1 MKENH
6 KQNLDGLKLRIP
18 PLEIPTKT
26 VMVPASKIKSRKNLE
41 KSFLIQKGIVAYI
54 DIMGFSN
61 KFNDEDIEMSLLD
74 FSGTLV
80 LASLRLPKV
89 RFNVFSDCAFI
100 ATTLENAADLLS
112 ALRFAFTHWISD
124 GILVRGGLALGTY
137 QETHTFP
144 MGMPLENYFGNLFAG
159 SAITEAV
166 KLEGSG
172 PGSLLF
178 ASSECAEF
186 YGKNYNEPIFLLDN
200 HRIIGWTDDDST
212 LYWFTGLSFIRLL
225 RFLSLKDGKKNPV
238 TKKLINNVLY
248 CLTATNSLMP
258 KFVILA
264 ILSSSIASKETKKK
278 SMEIFKIKYPN
289 DFLPFKKLIDDFLST
304 EKLEILKK
312 LSDSDSSIPNV
323 K

>member
-6 KQNLDGLKLRIP
+6 KQNCDRVKLNIP

-26 VMVPASKIKSRKNLE
+26 VLVPIPKIKSRKNLD
-41 KSFLIQKGIVAYI
+41 KSFSTQKGVVAYI

-61 KFNDEDIEMSLLD
+61 KFNDEDIEMCLLD

-80 LASLRLPKV
+80 LASSHLPKV

-100 ATTLENAADLLS
+100 AATLENAADLLS
-112 ALRFAFTHWISD
+112 GLRFAFSHWIKD

-137 QETHTFP
+137 QETHTSS
-144 MGMPLENYFGNLFAG
+144 MEILSENYFGNLFAG
-159 SAITEAV
+159 TAITEAV

-172 PGSLLF
+172 TGSLLF
-178 ASSECAEF
+178 TNSECAEF

-200 HRIIGWTDDDST
+200 HNIIGWADDDST
-212 LYWFTGLSFIRLL
+212 LYWFTGISFIRLL
-225 RFLSLKDGKKNPV
+225 RFLSLKDGIKHPV

-248 CLTATNSLMP
+248 CLSATKSLMP
-258 KFVILA
+258 RFIILA
-264 ILSSSIASKETKKK
+264 ILSSSIVSKEIKKK
-278 SMEIFKIKYPN
+278 SMKIFKIKYPD
-289 DFLPFKKLIDDFLST
+289 DFLPFKKLIDDFLKT
-304 EKLEILKK
+304 EKLEILKN
-312 LSDSDSSIPNV
+312 LSDSSIPNV